1 MIKTPNRRNIF
12 NTENTVILIK
22 TSAATLNV
30 FKVNDKNTTCSKCS
44 TMLSSAMT
52 SIKVDLVSL
61 PLTLSTFPKHPG
73 Y

>member
-1 MIKTPNRRNIF
+1 MIKTPNRRKIF

-22 TSAATLNV
+22 TSAES